1 MLLNID
7 NQSIKYLAAGA
18 GGEDGGSEH
27 MKPIYH

>member
-7 NQSIKYLAAGA
+7 NQSIKYLGGGGGA
-18 GGEDGGSEH
+18 DGGSEY